1 MNNYRLARALGWFS
15 IGLGVAELVAP
26 RKLTRTLGVRPYNKL
41 VRGYGLREIAT
52 GVGLLTQR
60 RKAPWLWA
68 RVAGDALDLGTL
80 AMGARRSSRVKW
92 IGAAMGSVAAVAAL
106 DILAG
111 TRASRRSNIEFA

>member
-1 MNNYRLARALGWFS
+1 MNDYKLARALGWFS

-26 RKLTRTLGVRPYNKL
+26 RKLTRALGVGRHNTL

-52 GVGLLTQR
+52 GVGLLTQAK
-60 RKAPWLWA
+60 KAPWLWA

-80 AMGARRSSRVKW
+80 AAGARRSNRTKW
-92 IGAAMGSVAAVAAL
+92 IAAAMGSVAAVAAL

-111 TRASRRSNIEFA
+111 TRMSRTPRLEAA

>member
-1 MNNYRLARALGWFS
+1 MNTHKLARALGWFS

-26 RKLTRTLGVRPYNKL
+26 GKLTRALGVGPRNRL
-41 VRGYGLREIAT
+41 VRAYGVREIAT
-52 GVGLLTQR
+52 GVGLLTQS

-80 AMGARRSSRVKW
+80 AAGARRSHRTKW

-111 TRASRRSNIEFA
+111 SRMSRVQQPASA

>member
-1 MNNYRLARALGWFS
+1 MNDYRLARALGWFS

-26 RKLTRTLGVRPYNKL
+26 RKLTRALGVSPRNKL
-41 VRGYGLREIAT
+41 VRAYGLREIAT
-52 GVGLLTQR
+52 GVGLLTQA

-80 AMGARRSSRVKW
+80 AAGARRSNRTKW
-92 IGAAMGSVAAVAAL
+92 IAVAMGSVAAVAGL

-111 TRASRRSNIEFA
+111 SRMSRVPNLQEA